1 MKKTL
6 ITVALLTM
14 ASLAKALT
22 IDVMIVYDNQA
33 IKYLEKHRIS
43 PKLYAVDLVNKINVP
58 FRNSG
63 IEVKYRLAHSMAL
76 PYNNVAG
83 RDGMKMV
90 DDLTYITNHRQ
101 VKEIRRQKQAD
112 LVHFV
117 VDIDHP
123 RYGSWMAGIA
133 YEPCFFNGKINVS
146 CSRKYAY
153 SVSSIQD
160 THYSSIAGSS
170 AHEIG
175 HNLGAGH
182 ARNPNKDEHNIF
194 QPYGYGHYFT
204 TRQGY
209 DYHTV
214 MAYTRGGSRR
224 APYFSTP
231 CKTYKGEVVGKANYA
246 DNRQA
251 ILRTMG
257 MVANYYGP
265 KQAYEIPTVFTCPDE
280 VTLTHN
286 ETTNTDKET
295 PPATVIARGAN
306 YASADKPD
314 TTASTTTPATVTNT
328 TADNTTTSQASGTNT
343 TTTRTVETTSAT
355 TTSQPK
361 RGIIFSSNFGG

>member
-6 ITVALLTM
+6 ITVALLTL
-14 ASLAKALT
+14 ASFAKALT
-22 IDVMIVYDNQA
+22 IDVMVVYDNQA
-33 IKYLEKHRIS
+33 MRYLDKHKIS
-43 PKLYAVDLVNKINVP
+43 PKLYAVDLINKINTP

-63 IEVKYRLAHSMAL
+63 IEVKYRLAHSMSL

-83 RDGMKMV
+83 RDGMRMV
-90 DDLTYITNHRQ
+90 EDLTYITNHQQ

-182 ARNPNKDEHNIF
+182 ARNPNKEEHNIF
-194 QPYGYGHYFT
+194 QPYGYGYYFT
-204 TRQGY
+204 SRKGY

-214 MAYTRGGSRR
+214 MAYTRSGSRR

-231 CKTYKGEVVGKANYA
+231 CKTYKGEVVGKTNYA

-265 KQAYEIPTVFTCPDE
+265 KQDYEIPTVFTCPDE
-280 VTLTHN
+280 VALTKADN
-286 ETTNTDKET
+286 TTHTAGQET
-295 PPATVIARGAN
+295 PPATVVARGAN
-306 YASADKPD
+306 YATATDKAKTS
-314 TTASTTTPATVTNT
+314 TTANQQTTDTKTANTVSTTTEA
-328 TADNTTTSQASGTNT
+328 TTSPAPTNNA
-343 TTTRTVETTSAT
+343 EEK
-355 TTSQPK
+355 PK
-361 RGIIFSSNFGG
+361 SGIIFSSNFGG